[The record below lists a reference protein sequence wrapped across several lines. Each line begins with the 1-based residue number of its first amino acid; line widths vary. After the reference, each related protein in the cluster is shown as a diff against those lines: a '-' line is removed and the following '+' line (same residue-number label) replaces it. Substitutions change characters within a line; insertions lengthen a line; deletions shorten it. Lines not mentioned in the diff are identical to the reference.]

1 MTILEIFDSSA
12 KLNTE
17 LQNFLIRSSVIIY
30 LEDRSVSEITRSQCR
45 TLDDF
50 YELIEDVF
58 LDRKLES
65 TNEDLY
71 KNIIL
76 NTIYTMNLELSN
88 NHMSED
94 IISWDD
100 KDIVY
105 NESSFML
112 DNRQINFRIAVSLCL
127 ENNYQR

>member
-1 MTILEIFDSSA
+1 MTILDIFDSSA
-12 KLNTE
+12 KLNSE

-30 LEDRSVSEITRSQCR
+30 LEDRSVSEITRLQCR

-50 YELIEDVF
+50 YGLIEDVF
-58 LDRKLES
+58 LDRKLKS

>member
-12 KLNTE
+12 KLNAE
-17 LQNFLIRSSVIIY
+17 LQNFLIRSSIIIY
-30 LEDRSVSEITRSQCR
+30 LEDMSVLEINHLQCR

-100 KDIVY
+100 KDLVY

>member
-12 KLNTE
+12 KLNAE

-30 LEDRSVSEITRSQCR
+30 LEDMSVLEINHLQCR

-50 YELIEDVF
+50 YGLIEDVF

-65 TNEDLY
+65 TDTDLY

-100 KDIVY
+100 KDLVY